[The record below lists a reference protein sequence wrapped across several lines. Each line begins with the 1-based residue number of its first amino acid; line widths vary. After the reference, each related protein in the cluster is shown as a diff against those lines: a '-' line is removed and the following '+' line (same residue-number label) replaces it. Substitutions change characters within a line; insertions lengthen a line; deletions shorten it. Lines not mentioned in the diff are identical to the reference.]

1 MRHGNTPLT
10 VALILTAALATN
22 AAARDLAEIEAR
34 GTLRALMTNEDY
46 PEWFSLEGGPDPGFE
61 R

>member
-1 MRHGNTPLT
+1 MRHGNLLLA
-10 VALILTAALATN
+10 VALILTAAPATT
-22 AAARDLAEIEAR
+22 AAARDLAEIKAR

-46 PEWFSLEGGPDPGFE
+46 PEWFSLKGEPDPGFE